1 MMQDTST
8 PPPEVQR
15 PTARPPAGAGAN
27 RWDRQR
33 LLENPHLFH
42 QFMAQAHFKREAA
55 DPMPTP
61 TRTRQR
67 KPDFVK
73 QVKRA
78 NAAGLQ
84 VKSVS
89 VTTDCVVMT
98 FAEPK
103 IRPCRWTLIETAE
116 ELRKLI

>member
-1 MMQDTST
+1 
-8 PPPEVQR
+8 
-15 PTARPPAGAGAN
+15 
-27 RWDRQR
+27 
-33 LLENPHLFH
+33 
-42 QFMAQAHFKREAA
+42 MAQAQFKREAA

-78 NAAGLQ
+78 NAAGLH

-89 VTTDCVVMT
+89 VTTDGVVMT
-98 FAEPK
+98 FGEPNASA
-103 IRPCRWTLIETAE
+103 PVDGTVIETAE